1 MDYGWLHP
9 WMVYPMVPLETFHD
23 SLKSLIHDRWWLVV
37 VMVVIGGDMV
47 WVDFVDFFCY
57 PIFWW
62 HISWSL
68 MVDFFLWMT
77 WHFLRQIFVCYPR
90 IAGDEILDGCVCGF
104 RHWLGCQSTCPGC
117 NRHHQ
122 EDTIFFWIGDPCKLL
137 VASNLYLNSFTGVIT
152 RNTYW

>member
-1 MDYGWLHP
+1 MVDCIHGWFTP
-9 WMVYPMVPLETFHD
+9 WFLGDFSWFVEIVDSWPLMVGGSD
-23 SLKSLIHDRWWLVV
+23 GSD
-37 VMVVIGGDMV
+37 GGDMV